1 MGHIFYVMGKSASGK
16 DTIYKKILEQMP
28 RLSTVTLYTT
38 RPMRDP
44 GRRAGRCGVLFCDRK
59 KACGFGETGKDH

>member
-1 MGHIFYVMGKSASGK
+1 MKKIFYVMGKSASGK

-38 RPMRDP
+38 
-44 GRRAGRCGVLFCDRK
+44 DRK
-59 KACGFGETGKDH
+59 SVV